1 MSLSIDFS
9 GDTDKVMT
17 KPLFKNTDYS
27 LDEALLSEKFDQ
39 FDNN

>member
-1 MSLSIDFS
+1 V
-9 GDTDKVMT
+9 DTDKVMT

-39 FDNN
+39 LGNK

>member
-27 LDEALLSEKFDQ
+27 LDEAFLSEKFDQ
-39 FDNN
+39 FDNK